1 MVLGD
6 DPPLVSVQ
14 WTGRG
19 TTRFTYSR
27 GRFSIFM
34 PGRLMSRVW
43 LPTPD
48 F

>member
-19 TTRFTYSR
+19 TTPFEQLGLHIQEAGSV
-27 GRFSIFM
+27 S
-34 PGRLMSRVW
+34 SCQDV
-43 LPTPD
+43 
-48 F
+48 